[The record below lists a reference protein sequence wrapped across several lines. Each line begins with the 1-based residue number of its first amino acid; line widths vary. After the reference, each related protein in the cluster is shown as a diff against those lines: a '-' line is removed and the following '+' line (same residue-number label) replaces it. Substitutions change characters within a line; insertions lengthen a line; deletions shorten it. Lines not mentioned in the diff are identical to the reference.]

1 MSAGEASVAGFE
13 GDLFREYEHGNLP
26 RFGPGTGLAQR
37 DDDGSEGF
45 AQAYSLAAPKVV
57 AQ

>member
-1 MSAGEASVAGFE
+1 MAGFE

-26 RFGPGTGLAQR
+26 RFGPGTGLTQH

-45 AQAYSLAAPKVV
+45 AQAYSLAAPRVV